1 MPARAADSRTTT
13 PLPLPARTTERR
25 SDERRSAERDA
36 AERWSPEHRAVES
49 ARADRHTSPE
59 DPSQEEA
66 AHRSRGRSSRRRA
79 VWRPVALA
87 LVLTLLG
94 ALAGFLW
101 GSRHPVQ
108 FQGRSDVLVES
119 NVSLT
124 GDLQSFQ
131 VTDRDVTT
139 QQTLVASP
147 TVVAE
152 ASRRTGVDL
161 SRAVSVSAAPD
172 SDILTLQA
180 VQPTR
185 EGAQR
190 ATEAYVRGYLA
201 MVAARQK
208 VQVEAQLKLAQDSD
222 AAASQALDRL
232 DGAVAATSTAQQSIL
247 LTLQSS
253 ERSSLAQQQRDA
265 QDKVARL
272 GDAASRLPVN
282 LQRVDPAPVLTPTG
296 FTERTWT
303 LLGAAAGL
311 VAAVLVLARLAER
324 RP

>member
-1 MPARAADSRTTT
+1 MPARPADSGTTV
-13 PLPLPARTTERR
+13 PLHLPARTG
-25 SDERRSAERDA
+25 ERRSAERDA
-36 AERWSPEHRAVES
+36 AERWSPERRAVER
-49 ARADRHTSPE
+49 AGADRQVSPAE
-59 DPSQEEA
+59 GAAEEPG
-66 AHRSRGRSSRRRA
+66 HRARGRSPRRRTL
-79 VWRPVALA
+79 WRPVALV
-87 LVLTLLG
+87 LVLALLG

-101 GSRHPVQ
+101 GSGHPVQ

-124 GDLQSFQ
+124 GDLQPFQ

-152 ASRRTGVDL
+152 ASRRAGTDL
-161 SRAVSVSAAPD
+161 SEAVSVSAAPD
-172 SDILTLQA
+172 SDILTLEA

-185 EGAQR
+185 EGALR
-190 ATEAYVRGYLA
+190 ATDAYVRGYLA

-208 VQVEAQLKLAQDSD
+208 VQVDAQLKLAKDSD
-222 AAASQALDRL
+222 EAASQALDRL
-232 DGAVAATSTAQQSIL
+232 DGAVASTSAAQQSIL
-247 LTLQSS
+247 LTLQSA
-253 ERSSLAQQQRDA
+253 ERGSLAQQQRDA

-272 GDAASRLPVN
+272 ADAASRLPVN
-282 LQRVDPAPVLTPTG
+282 LQRVDPAPVLSPTG
-296 FTERTWT
+296 FTERTWV

-311 VAAVLVLARLAER
+311 VVAVMVLARLAER